1 MRTQVPGLSVA
12 TGVSLSLPQAEAQQ
26 PLVEAAGCVSQQP
39 VFPDGAGLLLSQQAR
54 VGEGLSGVS
63 QQDAVAG
70 TAAGL
75 SQHPADSL
83 LASATLP
90 GHAGALPQF
99 PAPVGAS
106 PAQQEVALSSRSDA
120 LQHAPLEE
128 EGDCMAQLSDDPP
141 AIRYSCP

>member
-12 TGVSLSLPQAEAQQ
+12 TGVSVSLLQAEAQQ
-26 PLVEAAGCVSQQP
+26 LLVEAAGCVSQQP
-39 VFPDGAGLLLSQQAR
+39 VFPDGAGLLLSQHT
-54 VGEGLSGVS
+54 GEELTGVP
-63 QQDAVAG
+63 QQDAAAG

-75 SQHPADSL
+75 AQHPADSL
-83 LASATLP
+83 LASATLSE
-90 GHAGALPQF
+90 HAGALPQL
-99 PAPVGAS
+99 PVPVGAS

-141 AIRYSCP
+141 AIRFSCP